1 MSMEGLHPPP
11 TDREPLERSSVT
23 VWGPH
28 LHELLWSLI
37 VLTMNRKQTCNI
49 KHTIIH

>member
-11 TDREPLERSSVT
+11 TDREPLERSS

-37 VLTMNRKQTCNI
+37 VLTMNRKQTL
-49 KHTIIH
+49 